1 MQPSKT
7 VSTKVIITFLSLI
20 LTLNNFT
27 FNFTYYLQVMRCEMD
42 TICTPAHANS
52 FMAQF
57 EVEHN
62 IPLHSWQSSTISNI
76 HRRYFYDLEWN

>member
-1 MQPSKT
+1 
-7 VSTKVIITFLSLI
+7 
-20 LTLNNFT
+20 
-27 FNFTYYLQVMRCEMD
+27 MRCEMD